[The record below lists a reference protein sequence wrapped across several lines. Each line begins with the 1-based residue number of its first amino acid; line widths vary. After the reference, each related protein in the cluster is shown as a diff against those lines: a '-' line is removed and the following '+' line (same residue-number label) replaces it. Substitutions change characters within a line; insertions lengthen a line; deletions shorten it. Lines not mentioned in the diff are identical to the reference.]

1 LFRQKPFNKIAQINK
16 CVNLNQFGITYFSR
30 QFLEPKILSDQM
42 NVHPLITLVF
52 MYAGLK
58 IAGFLG
64 LIVAPIVAFIIKI
77 TLYRMKNE
85 KIVEK
90 GEDL

>member
-1 LFRQKPFNKIAQINK
+1 MLILGNYKLAIGLFILA
-16 CVNLNQFGITYFSR
+16 GITYFSR